1 MSRGPR
7 IDNDKR
13 TKMRD
18 LENGGWKRSAIAKE
32 LGVSNSAVTRILG
45 ANAPRVRI
53 QAIGGP
59 ECRAEVSAIIPE

>member
-18 LENGGWKRSAIAKE
+18 LENGGWTRSAIAKE

-45 ANAPRVRI
+45 AKVKTSLDVVG
-53 QAIGGP
+53 AINCKASV
-59 ECRAEVSAIIPE
+59 ETVTLE